1 MSRWWRKQSR
11 AYSERRWVVV
21 DVETTG
27 MDASVDELV
36 SIGAVALIDGR
47 VIAADSIEV
56 IMKRPTG
63 SSRENIVVHGI
74 GVQAQLGGTD
84 PRDALRTFMDF
95 IGLAPMVAFHAP
107 FDRTFLSRAIKFYI
121 NVPFDNPWLDLAE
134 LAPVLDTDAHAKSL
148 DEWLQRYRIPVT
160 ARHSAAA
167 DAFATALL
175 AARLIPEAGRQGASD
190 FASLQAMA
198 RYARW
203 VH

>member
-1 MSRWWRKQSR
+1 MSRWWRRQSK

-27 MDASVDELV
+27 MDTSVDELV
-36 SIGAVALIDGR
+36 SIGAVALVDGR
-47 VIAADSIEV
+47 VVAADSIEV
-56 IMKRPTG
+56 IIKRPTG

-74 GVQAQLGGTD
+74 GVQAQLGGTE
-84 PRDALRTFMDF
+84 PLDALRAFMDF
-95 IGLAPMVAFHAP
+95 TGLSPMVAFHAS
-107 FDRTFLSRAIKFYI
+107 FDRAFLSRAIKFYI

-134 LAPVLDTDAHAKSL
+134 LAPVLDNETRAKSL
-148 DEWLQRYRIPVT
+148 DEWLQRYAIPVI

-175 AARLIPEAGRQGASD
+175 AARLLSEARRQGASD
-190 FASLQAMA
+190 FASIQAMA

-203 VH
+203 VR